1 MVPFNKEAVKGK
13 TFTKLVMNKT
23 HIGPVSERVAKAR
36 SAKALSAAANKIR
49 MAANFKVEFS
59 KEPQGVNQNSAN
71 YSSWLFFEQ
80 ADQLVG
86 AKTGLLLMQAW
97 DKVYTEDG
105 TSGYLTKY
113 NEFIAARGRAYA
125 KLGINPS
132 SGDRPNL
139 TSDQRRV
146 YDECVRPYAFD
157 YYEYH
162 IAFKL
167 NDTERFVRSKT
178 YRSLEPLDL
187 NTLSQKLMTKYREI
201 NSLVNIVT
209 KPEA

>member
-1 MVPFNKEAVKGK
+1 MVTFNKEAVKGK
-13 TFTKLVMNKT
+13 TYTKLVMNKT
-23 HIGPVSERVAKAR
+23 HIGPVSEKVAKAR

-59 KEPQGVNQNSAN
+59 KEPHEAEQNNPN
-71 YSSWLFFEQ
+71 YSSWLITDQ
-80 ADQLVG
+80 ADKLAG
-86 AKTGLLLMQAW
+86 SKTGLLLMQAW
-97 DKVYTEDG
+97 DKLYKEEG
-105 TSGYLTKY
+105 TSGYLKKY

-125 KLGINPS
+125 KLGINPV

-162 IAFKL
+162 IAFKM
-167 NDTERFVRSKT
+167 DETQRFVRSKT
-178 YRSLEPLDL
+178 YRSIEPLDL
-187 NTLSQKLMTKYREI
+187 NVLHQKLIAKYQEI
-201 NSLVNIVT
+201 NSLVHIVT